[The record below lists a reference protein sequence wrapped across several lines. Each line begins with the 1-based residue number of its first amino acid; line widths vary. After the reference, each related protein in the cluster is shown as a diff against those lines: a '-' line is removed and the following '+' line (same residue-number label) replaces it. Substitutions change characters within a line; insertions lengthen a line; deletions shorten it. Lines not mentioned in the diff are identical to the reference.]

1 MTGEEFKITFTDEK
15 SCAKYMRSMLEAK
28 GVVCPKCGKKPSFF
42 DYYNRGWRC
51 ERCNV
56 GWSLTGKT
64 IMAYSKFPLKHWITA
79 IYRMSSVGTLLAK
92 DLQEELEEHTPN
104 NVRVMMLRI
113 RSAMSQYLKENGIR
127 RRLSSAEMTVLRAE
141 HHGIHDE
148 NLNLYRDEV
157 VYRKATEDVEDK
169 FNFLLDLCLTHTTD
183 VKLKR

>member
-1 MTGEEFKITFTDEK
+1 MTEEEFKTTFTDEN
-15 SCAKYMRSMLEAK
+15 SCVCYMRSRLESI
-28 GVVCPKCGKKPSFF
+28 GVVCPKCGKRPSYF

-64 IMAYSKFPLKHWITA
+64 VMAYSKFPLKHWITA
-79 IYRMSSVGTLLAK
+79 IYMMSGNANLLAK
-92 DLQEELEEHTPN
+92 DLQDVLNENAPN
-104 NVRVMMLRI
+104 HVRVMMLRI

-127 RRLSSAEMTVLRAE
+127 RRLPAAVMSKLRSE

-148 NLNLYRDEV
+148 NLDLYRDELV
-157 VYRKATEDVEDK
+157 FKKSTIDVDDK
-169 FNFLLDLCLTHTTD
+169 FKLLLDICLTHTTD